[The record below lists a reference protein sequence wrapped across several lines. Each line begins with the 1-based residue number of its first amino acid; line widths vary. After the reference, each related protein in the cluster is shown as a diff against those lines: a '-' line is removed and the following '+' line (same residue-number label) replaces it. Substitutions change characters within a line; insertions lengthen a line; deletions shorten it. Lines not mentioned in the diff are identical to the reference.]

1 MQKLTL
7 HVLAVYRQ
15 WAPCCQDAYK
25 LKHEV
30 SFKEGI
36 KGAQPIGATSMNAT
50 SLQRRT
56 ENGTTPKPP
65 RFLGYVTTSWSF
77 MLLDSCQQQQKPDLL
92 VLNS

>member
-15 WAPCCQDAYK
+15 WAPCHQDARK

-56 ENGTTPKPP
+56 ENGTTPK
-65 RFLGYVTTSWSF
+65 TTKIPQP
-77 MLLDSCQQQQKPDLL
+77 CNHKL
-92 VLNS
+92 VIHAA